1 MTDDNKEG
9 QLSIVKTIDV
19 EQIAQIIQS
28 EAQLFK
34 QLQNICQLVI
44 SSRG

>member
-19 EQIAQIIQS
+19 EQIAQIIES

-34 QLQNICQLVI
+34 
-44 SSRG
+44 